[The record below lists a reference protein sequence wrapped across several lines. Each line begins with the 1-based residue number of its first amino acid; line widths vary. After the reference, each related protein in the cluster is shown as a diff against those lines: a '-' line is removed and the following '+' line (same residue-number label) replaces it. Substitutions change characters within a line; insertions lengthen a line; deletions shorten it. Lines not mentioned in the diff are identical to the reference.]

1 MQGIKSKRSGKIKY
15 RAFLLVPC
23 ILILLSLS
31 NLAFTTKPSSK
42 YRLDF
47 FTKHNQFYLCDSAYK
62 SNTGSDT
69 FWTPEAYHDRLG
81 VDYDILGIGIESYGH
96 VKAELE
102 ILDSADPQTDFSQYD
117 HVVEAGITIQSGL
130 LQVLNFPDYKSYLK
144 LIIKPGKYR
153 VRVYSS
159 ALSNV
164 DPEGDEGQDHYKIT
178 MWPDSRMER
187 KVLKQ
192 FVKK

>member
-1 MQGIKSKRSGKIKY
+1 MIRRWEIRKISSQS
-15 RAFLLVPC
+15 FLLIAC
-23 ILILLSLS
+23 ICTLLSIAG
-31 NLAFTTKPSSK
+31 LAFTIKPSGK

-96 VKAELE
+96 VKADLE

-144 LIIKPGKYR
+144 LIITPGKYH

-159 ALSNV
+159 GLSNV
-164 DPEGDEGQDHYKIT
+164 DPEADEGQDHYKIT
-178 MWPDSRMER
+178 IWPDSRMER

>member
-1 MQGIKSKRSGKIKY
+1 MIRRCEIRKISSQS
-15 RAFLLVPC
+15 FLLIAC
-23 ILILLSLS
+23 IFILLSIAG
-31 NLAFTTKPSSK
+31 LAFTAKPSGK

-62 SNTGSDT
+62 SNTGSAT

-96 VKAELE
+96 VKADLE
-102 ILDSADPQTDFSQYD
+102 ILDSADPQSDFSQYD

-159 ALSNV
+159 GLSNV
-164 DPEGDEGQDHYKIT
+164 DPEADEGQDHYKIT

-192 FVKK
+192 LVKK

>member
-1 MQGIKSKRSGKIKY
+1 MIRRWEIRKISSQSF
-15 RAFLLVPC
+15 FLIVC
-23 ILILLSLS
+23 IFILLSVAG
-31 NLAFTTKPSSK
+31 LAFTIKPSGK

-62 SNTGSDT
+62 SNTGSNT

-96 VKAELE
+96 VKADLE

-159 ALSNV
+159 GLSNV
-164 DPEGDEGQDHYKIT
+164 DPEADEGQDHYKIT

-192 FVKK
+192 LVKK

>member
-1 MQGIKSKRSGKIKY
+1 MIRRWEIRKISSQSF
-15 RAFLLVPC
+15 FLIVC
-23 ILILLSLS
+23 IFILLSVAG
-31 NLAFTTKPSSK
+31 LAFTIKPSGK

-62 SNTGSDT
+62 SNTGSNT

-96 VKAELE
+96 VKADLE
-102 ILDSADPQTDFSQYD
+102 ILDSADPQTDFGQYN

-159 ALSNV
+159 GLGNV
-164 DPEGDEGQDHYKIT
+164 DTEADEGQDHYKIT

-192 FVKK
+192 LVKK

>member
-1 MQGIKSKRSGKIKY
+1 MQGIRSDRSVKIK
-15 RAFLLVPC
+15 RWAFLLVPC
-23 ILILLSLS
+23 ILIFLSFS
-31 NLAFTTKPSSK
+31 NLAFTAKPSGK

-47 FTKHNQFYLCDSAYK
+47 FTKSNQFYLCDSAYK
-62 SNTGSDT
+62 SNTGSNT

-81 VDYDILGIGIESYGH
+81 VDYDILGISIESYGH
-96 VKAELE
+96 VKADLE
-102 ILDSADPQTDFSQYD
+102 ILDSADPENDFSRYD
-117 HVVEAGITIQSGL
+117 HVVEAGITVQSGL

-144 LIIKPGKYR
+144 LIVTPGKYR

-159 ALSNV
+159 GLNNV
-164 DPEGDEGQDHYKIT
+164 DPEADEGQDHYKIT
-178 MWPDSRMER
+178 MWPDSRMAR

>member
-1 MQGIKSKRSGKIKY
+1 MQAIRNKIKGINSGVLFLITCIF
-15 RAFLLVPC
+15 FLLSIVG
-23 ILILLSLS
+23 
-31 NLAFTTKPSSK
+31 LAFTTKPSGK

-62 SNTGSDT
+62 SNTGSNT

-96 VKAELE
+96 VKADLE
-102 ILDSADPQTDFSQYD
+102 ILDSADPQTDFSRYD

-144 LIIKPGKYR
+144 LIITPGKYR

-159 ALSNV
+159 GLNNV
-164 DPEGDEGQDHYKIT
+164 DPEADEGQDHYKIT

-192 FVKK
+192 FMKK